1 MADYS
6 HEQISLLIKCFW
18 RGIWPQF
25 PFYRPL
31 FIYFS
36 QNYFQKEKKSS
47 RGKEL
52 QNSSHS
58 RSTKEGCVARG
69 VEQEWVWEK
78 EERNRRAA
86 NTQGPMESLDL
97 SANAKRT
104 TKALEVGRH
113 GLTSAKTFFW
123 VTTWTEVG
131 GLGLWAR
138 RRVEKLSGLPSVLSR
153 KTRGKRRMKL
163 TLAGSTA
170 KFSSV
175 YPLV

>member
-1 MADYS
+1 M
-6 HEQISLLIKCFW
+6 LLKGNLASVSFL
-18 RGIWPQF
+18 QTSVHLFFTKLF
-25 PFYRPL
+25 PER
-31 FIYFS
+31 
-36 QNYFQKEKKSS
+36 KKKSS
-47 RGKEL
+47 RVKEL

-104 TKALEVGRH
+104 TKALEVGRYD
-113 GLTSAKTFFW
+113 LTSAKTFFW

-131 GLGLWAR
+131 RLGLWAR
-138 RRVEKLSGLPSVLSR
+138 RQLKSYLGFLASSH
-153 KTRGKRRMKL
+153 GKPEARE
-163 TLAGSTA
+163 GWNSH
-170 KFSSV
+170 
-175 YPLV
+175 

>member
-1 MADYS
+1 MANYS

-104 TKALEVGRH
+104 TKALEVTGGTVWLQRRLSSELPHEQRSGDLDYEQGDELKSYLGFLASSH
-113 GLTSAKTFFW
+113 GKP
-123 VTTWTEVG
+123 E
-131 GLGLWAR
+131 AR
-138 RRVEKLSGLPSVLSR
+138 EGWNSH
-153 KTRGKRRMKL
+153 
-163 TLAGSTA
+163 
-170 KFSSV
+170 
-175 YPLV
+175 